1 MNVTGGKINVT
12 NIDAH
17 FDVRPPKEGKEH
29 SGSPFRQLLEHQ
41 SFAGHFVEFAAQGPF
56 RDNNIYQIF
65 APIGMSYIGLL
76 GLSPYTIRYEPLIN
90 LFLYIYLPR

>member
-41 SFAGHFVEFAAQGPF
+41 SFAGHFVEFAAQGLF
-56 RDNNIYQIF
+56 RANSIYQTF
-65 APIGMSYIGLL
+65 APIGMSYRA
-76 GLSPYTIRYEPLIN
+76 IRAIA
-90 LFLYIYLPR
+90 LYDTL